1 MKQEQRSYLTLL
13 AAAGSIGLNFAVTLV
28 VGLLVGRAIDGWLD
42 SRPWGT
48 GIGALL
54 GFVTGMWSVAK
65 IVMKGK
71 MRNNG

>member
-1 MKQEQRSYLTLL
+1 MKQPKRSYISLL
-13 AAAGSIGLNFAVTLV
+13 ASAASIGMNFAAALII
-28 VGLLVGRAIDGWLD
+28 GLMAGKYVDDWLNI
-42 SRPWGT
+42 RPWGT
-48 GIGALL
+48 AIGALL

>member
-1 MKQEQRSYLTLL
+1 MKQQERSYLSLL
-13 AAAGSIGLNFAVTLV
+13 AAAGGIGIHFAVTLI
-28 VGLLVGRAIDGWLD
+28 VGLLAGRAVDGWLD

-54 GFVTGMWSVAK
+54 GFVTSLWTVAK